1 MRPLPGGN
9 VALVCAAVRDGRP
22 VVLKLTPR
30 GHPDDV
36 LLASEARTLCFA
48 GLWTRGSAPR
58 GEVVPSCTIITC
70 AANELARPI
79 HDRMP
84 VVLAGHEAWH
94 AWLDPS
100 LDSSA
105 ARELLSPLRPHEM
118 VVRPASPVVN
128 STRNDG
134 PSCLVLPVA
143 A

>member
-36 LLASEARTLCFA
+36 LASEARTLCFA

-100 LDSSA
+100 DDSAA
-105 ARELLSPLRPHEM
+105 ARELLSPFPPHEM
-118 VVRPASPVVN
+118 VVQPASPVVN

-134 PSCLVLPVA
+134 PSCLVLPA
-143 A
+143 AA

>member
-36 LLASEARTLCFA
+36 LLASEARRLCFA

-105 ARELLSPLRPHEM
+105 ARELLSPLRPTKWSCG
-118 VVRPASPVVN
+118 RRAPW
-128 STRNDG
+128 STRPVTTG
-134 PSCLVLPVA
+134 RAVLVLPVA